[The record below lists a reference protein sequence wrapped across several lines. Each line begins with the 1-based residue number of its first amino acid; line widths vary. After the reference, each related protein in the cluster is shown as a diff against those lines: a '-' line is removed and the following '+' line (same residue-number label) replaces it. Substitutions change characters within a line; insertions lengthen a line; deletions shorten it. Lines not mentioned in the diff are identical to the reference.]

1 MNVIV
6 TDDPFLVQSNSS
18 RCNGRCGCDYLEVD
32 EDPETEHGSTK
43 LCGKFGLLKKTDF
56 KSTSNSLRLT

>member
-1 MNVIV
+1 MIV
-6 TDDPFLVQSNSS
+6 TDDPFQVQYNYG
-18 RCNGRCGCDYLEVD
+18 CNETETCGCDYLEVD